1 MERILS
7 NSMDELRAPPP
18 ERFSLGAAAWLVEDM
33 FPPKCFTNGREAAYS
48 TANVSCAHPHFL
60 IRP

>member
-7 NSMDELRAPPP
+7 NSMDELRAPP

-33 FPPKCFTNGREAAYS
+33 FPPNELT
-48 TANVSCAHPHFL
+48 T
-60 IRP
+60 